1 MSVMKTQDV
10 IGQLLAS
17 LGSPSEV
24 AQYLRVYADAD
35 RPALAVIKVGG
46 PLLDQNLDALVGA
59 LVFLREVGVRPVL
72 VHGAGP
78 QLDRALKNAG
88 RTPEFLGE
96 QRVTDAATL
105 EIARRVF
112 HEENLRLVDALS
124 VAGLA
129 ARPVVSH
136 VVTAEPAE
144 DTTLGFV
151 GENLRI
157 TPAPLESALAAG
169 HIPVLPPLGE
179 SPAGQILNVNTDA
192 VTEAL
197 ARTLRPHKVLFLTQ
211 TGGLLDER
219 GEVMSAVNLV
229 EDGDSLLAQPW
240 VNGGMRH
247 KLRRIWRL
255 LEDLGPDASVSITA
269 PENLAKE
276 LFTHQGAGTLV
287 RLGERVSLKE
297 TLDDS
302 DRQAVRGLMRACF
315 GRDLVADYFDSRPIR
330 GVYVVDN
337 HRGAAVVTD
346 CPGVAPHQRH
356 EPVYLDK
363 FGVTDRAQGAGVG
376 ATLWRRLVADH
387 PRILWRSRERNPIN
401 GWYLR
406 QADGATRRDGWVV
419 FWRGLSAAHALEMVD
434 TIFSLAP
441 SLVDEATNETGT
453 DAAEAS

>member
-1 MSVMKTQDV
+1 MKTQDV
-10 IGQLLAS
+10 IGQLLGS
-17 LGSPSEV
+17 LGSTSEV

-78 QLDRALKNAG
+78 QLDRALAAAG
-88 RTPEFLGE
+88 RKPEFLGD

-112 HEENLRLVDALS
+112 HAENLRLVDALTA
-124 VAGLA
+124 AGIA

-136 VVTAEPAE
+136 VVTADPAQE
-144 DTTLGFV
+144 DVLGFV

-157 TPAPLESALAAG
+157 TPAPLQSALAAG
-169 HIPVLPPLGE
+169 HVPVLPPLGE
-179 SPAGQILNVNTDA
+179 SPAGQILNVHTDA

-229 EDGDSLLAQPW
+229 EDGEGLLAQPW

-247 KLRRIWRL
+247 KLRRIWQL

-269 PENLAKE
+269 PDNLARE

-287 RLGERVSLKE
+287 RLGERVVLKE
-297 TLDDS
+297 TLDDT

-330 GVYVVDN
+330 GVYLIEN

-346 CPGVAPHQRH
+346 CPGISSRQSAA
-356 EPVYLDK
+356 PVYLDK

-376 ATLWRRLVADH
+376 ATLWRRLVTDH
-387 PRILWRSRERNPIN
+387 PRLLWRSRERNPIN

-419 FWRGLSAAHALEMVD
+419 FWRGLSAAHALELVD
-434 TIFSLAP
+434 TIFALAP
-441 SLVDEATNETGT
+441 SLVDEVSRSIEA
-453 DAAEAS
+453 DAPVAQ